1 MRRSMHDAAKLA
13 DELRMEQ
20 DHSAAIEAERKI
32 TETQLKDLQVNREG
46 FRKLNNYLFQ
56 HDFRFDLMRQR

>member
-32 TETQLKDLQVNREG
+32 TETQLKDLQVNR
-46 FRKLNNYLFQ
+46 
-56 HDFRFDLMRQR
+56 RFLLALQLLKV